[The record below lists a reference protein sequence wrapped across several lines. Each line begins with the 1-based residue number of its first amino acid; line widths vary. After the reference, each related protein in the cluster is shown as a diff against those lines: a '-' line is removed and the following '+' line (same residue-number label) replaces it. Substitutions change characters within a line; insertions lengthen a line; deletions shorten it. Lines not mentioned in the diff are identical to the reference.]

1 MVEHSR
7 LNEEADRGIVCLP
20 AGHFQPSESLED
32 ALKREIMKLGIQ
44 VDETNFVCKKLY
56 VASNG
61 EKENIYRYLSIDY
74 EDEPVYKVA

>member
-1 MVEHSR
+1 
-7 LNEEADRGIVCLP
+7 
-20 AGHFQPSESLED
+20 
-32 ALKREIMKLGIQ
+32 MKLGIQ